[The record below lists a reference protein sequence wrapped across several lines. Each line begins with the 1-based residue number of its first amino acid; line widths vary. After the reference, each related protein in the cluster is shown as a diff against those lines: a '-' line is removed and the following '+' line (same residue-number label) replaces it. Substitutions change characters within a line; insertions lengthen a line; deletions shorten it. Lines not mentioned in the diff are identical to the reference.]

1 MDAFLAALP
10 RMRLQAHGVTD
21 PCDDAVAV
29 VRRLGAVQAQD
40 YRASLWAVGS
50 RTRAGTEA
58 DVERAIADARIVRTW
73 PMRGTLHLLAAEDVR
88 WMQRLLAPRAIARDG
103 ARHEREYGLDAR
115 ELRRCRRAVE
125 NILGDGRPMPRPA
138 LYRALEAAGIATAG
152 SRGLHIC
159 GRLAH
164 DGLIC
169 GGPREGAQ
177 PTFVLCDAWLPDT
190 AGPDGDEALGLLAS
204 RYIAGHGPATAHDL
218 AWWSGL
224 PVKQARAALAM
235 VSSQLDTIDIG
246 GTTYWQARD
255 AAPAARSRSVHLLPA
270 FDEYLLGYKD
280 RTPVLEPAHHRR
292 VFTINGIIHP
302 CVLVDGMVAGLWPR
316 SAGQGGAPMT
326 LGLFRPLSDAER
338 RGVRTAA
345 KRYANFLGRTVD
357 VIG

>member
-1 MDAFLAALP
+1 MGSFIAALP
-10 RMRLQAHGVTD
+10 RARLRVQGITD
-21 PCDDAVAV
+21 PGDDAVAV

-40 YRASLWAVGS
+40 YRASLWAVGV
-50 RTRAGTEA
+50 RMRAGTEA

-115 ELRRCRRAVE
+115 ELRRCRKAVE
-125 NILGDGRPMPRPA
+125 TILGDGRPMSRPA

-152 SRGLHIC
+152 SRGLHVC

-177 PTFVLCDAWLPDT
+177 PTFVLCDAWLPEKT
-190 AGPDGDEALGLLAS
+190 VAPAREEALALLAL

-224 PVKQARAALAM
+224 PVKQAQAALAS
-235 VSSQLDTIDIG
+235 VSSQLDTVDIG
-246 GTTYWQARD
+246 GARYWQAGD
-255 AAPAARSRSVHLLPA
+255 ASSGARSRSVHLLPA

-302 CVLVDGMVAGLWPR
+302 CVVVDGKVVGLWPR
-316 SAGQGGAPMT
+316 GAGQRDAPMT
-326 LGLFRPLSDAER
+326 LDLFRPLSDGEQ

-345 KRYANFLGRTVD
+345 KRYAGFLA
-357 VIG
+357 